1 MSSSNILGM
10 VGQATVVQESIDHA
24 SMFIDQSLVA
34 DYNYQDLSDLL
45 QVPKHVQPTVSGLL
59 DFDYPSLADPKI
71 GLGSVRELGD
81 IRKVPLPVEL
91 VEQFG
96 HMQCNCLMGL
106 FPDIGR
112 AWLSVDSDIFVWN
125 FEDGSDLAY
134 FDGLSET
141 ILSAGLVRPKP
152 GVFQQHIEFLLVLA
166 TPVDIVLL
174 GVSFS
179 KHFEG
184 SAFGEMHLLPE
195 PLFTVPTDN
204 THVLNITGTENGRI
218 FMTGKDGCL
227 YELAYQAEDGWFSR
241 KCKKINH
248 STSRLSF
255 IVPSFLNFSF
265 IDDDPLLHISID
277 DSRKLLYTL
286 SEKGTIQLFDL
297 GEDGKGMSRVA
308 AISQQTTLQ
317 NSALVARTI
326 DKSNFKP
333 IVYIA
338 AIPKTES
345 INVHLVAI
353 THTGA
358 RLYFTTSAFYQ
369 RSRPSMLSLIHVRMP
384 PGFSASAAPQR
395 PTNVR
400 IAHYRKGTMLL
411 AAANS
416 DDGDLF
422 WTTSPDSFPF
432 QMHMRETHE
441 VMPIQG
447 RTWAITEMPS
457 WGSDM
462 GEICLMEEMGKADPP
477 AVVTQHL
484 DPPRKFVLINSQ
496 GCYLMTKQQPVDQLR
511 QLLLNTSPDSEQVKA
526 FFKLHREQACA
537 TCLILACTTRAVDK
551 EVIDSATRAYFLYG
565 GEPEYNFAAPAGA
578 ACMSTT
584 FGESEIPHQVA
595 SFLSTPRR
603 GGDLPQTSTPF
614 PNVTQQLQF
623 QSPASNT
630 FAPGSPEVIFSG
642 KHNGLCLYLSRILR
656 PLWACG
662 MVKEMPAPSGQ
673 KKYLMSRFYSEQ
685 LSWILVKLNAVHE
698 FMARNSQFNTP
709 IVTERMADHHD
720 DHTPNKGTNG
730 PSHCDEQDVFRCF
743 VAEADN
749 QERQS
754 LKQLQIL
761 VARMCE
767 SLALWKILCDHQFHV
782 ICAALSVDQ
791 QNTLRGMTFRNFV
804 VMGREISRMLI
815 HSLINMY
822 LGDNAATDA
831 ISHRLREVCP
841 TLYSP
846 EDAICSK
853 GNEKMQIA
861 RTAQQPTDR
870 NKALQEAL
878 QLFKDVAAEVD
889 LPTVCSKFA
898 AVGFYSGIVDL
909 TLTASKKRDPQCW
922 GLHFYKNGEPPADSE
937 GMIAYSN
944 RMDCYKCITETL
956 NYLLSTSLSH
966 PQAPS
971 VPKLPGPPQVTD
983 DPNRLACAEAEKH
996 SEEVFR
1002 LSLKSDDELFH
1013 VALYDWLIN
1022 KSLSEKLLEIQS
1034 PYLEDYLKRAAS
1046 LHPDNRAMLDL
1057 LWRYYE
1063 KSKNYSAAAR
1073 ILAKLAERRSTDINL
1088 GQRIEYLS
1096 RATMCAKSSTLRT
1109 TSAVE
1114 GEFLHEL
1121 EEKMEVAAIQLQIFE
1136 LLSKQQP
1143 NRPDFSDA
1151 LGQLNAELV
1160 NITSLYSDFA
1170 DRFGL
1175 SESKLAII
1183 HCAGHH
1189 DPTLVESLW
1198 QDIIDKELDLTSNQT
1213 PRTQIKVLSDKIVAL
1228 GQLYSS
1234 TEKYFPL
1241 AFIVKCL
1248 EEKSAQFNFD
1258 TVDPAFVLRSL
1269 QKIGLNIPRLHD
1281 VYEHLYKSKDA
1292 CWKNFQKPLHLLTI
1306 IVLLLNT
1313 FADMAASFPAYE
1325 RRHFTTVALDAIAAH
1340 LVELLAE
1347 SVQDNSVRILI
1358 QSLRDV
1364 QAKLERLV

>member
-1 MSSSNILGM
+1 MRRVLGSTPYFSFSEKMASSSNILGM
-10 VGQATVVQESIDHA
+10 VGQASMVQESIEHA
-24 SMFIDQSLVA
+24 AMFVDQSLVA
-34 DYNYQDLSDLL
+34 DYNYVDLSDLL
-45 QVPKHVQPTVSGLL
+45 QVPKHVLPSVSGLL
-59 DFDYPSLADPKI
+59 DFDYPSLSDPKI
-71 GLGSVRELGD
+71 GLGSIKELGD
-81 IRKVPLPVEL
+81 VRRVPLPVEL

-141 ILSAGLVRPKP
+141 ILSAGLVKPKA
-152 GVFQQHIEFLLVLA
+152 GVFQPHIEFLLVLA

-184 SAFGEMHLLPE
+184 VAFGEMHLLPE

-204 THVLNITGTENGRI
+204 IHILSITGAENGRI

-265 IDDDPLLHISID
+265 IDDDPLMHISID
-277 DSRKLLYTL
+277 NSRKLLYTL

-297 GEDGKGMSRVA
+297 SEDGKGMSRVA
-308 AISQQTTLQ
+308 AISQQTTQQ
-317 NSALVARTI
+317 NAALVARTI

-333 IVYIA
+333 IVHIA

-353 THTGA
+353 THTGT
-358 RLYFTTSAFYQ
+358 RLYFTTSTFYQ
-369 RSRPSMLSLIHVRMP
+369 RGRPSMLSLIHVRMP

-411 AAANS
+411 AAAHS
-416 DDGDLF
+416 EDGDIF
-422 WTTSPDSFPF
+422 WTISPNSFPF
-432 QMHMRETHE
+432 QLHLRETHE
-441 VMPIQG
+441 MLPIEG
-447 RTWAITEMPS
+447 RTWAIAEMPS
-457 WGSDM
+457 WSAEM
-462 GEICLMEEMGKADPP
+462 GQICLMDETGKADPP

-511 QLLLNTSPDSEQVKA
+511 QLLLHTSPDSDQVKA
-526 FFKLHREQACA
+526 FFKLHR
-537 TCLILACTTRAVDK
+537 
-551 EVIDSATRAYFLYG
+551 VIDSATRAFFLYG
-565 GEPEYNFAAPAGA
+565 GEPEYNFPIPAGPGGMNTTYGGPQSFLAAPGG
-578 ACMSTT
+578 
-584 FGESEIPHQVA
+584 FV
-595 SFLSTPRR
+595 TPRR
-603 GGDLPQTSTPF
+603 GDHQPQTSTPF

-623 QSPASNT
+623 QSPSTNT
-630 FAPGSPEVIFSG
+630 FGTGSPEVIFSG

-656 PLWACG
+656 PLWGCG
-662 MVKEMPAPSGQ
+662 MVKEMAAPSGQ

-698 FMARNSQFNTP
+698 FMNRNSQFNTHMP
-709 IVTERMADHHD
+709 MESFHAMHGHQQRPGAYRPD
-720 DHTPNKGTNG
+720 
-730 PSHCDEQDVFRCF
+730 SLADEQVRRKYQ
-743 VAEADN
+743 AEAEN
-749 QERQS
+749 QESHS

-767 SLALWKILCDHQFHV
+767 ALALWKILCDHQFHV
-782 ICAALSVDQ
+782 ICAALNVDQ

-804 VMGREISRMLI
+804 IMGREVSRVLI

-822 LGDNAATDA
+822 LDDNAATDA
-831 ISHRLREVCP
+831 ISRRLREVCP

-846 EDAICSK
+846 EDAVCSK

-861 RTAQQPTDR
+861 RTAQQPADR

-878 QLFKDVAAEVD
+878 QLFKDVAAELD
-889 LPTVCSKFA
+889 LPTVCNQFA

-922 GLHFYKNGEPPADSE
+922 GLHFYKNGEPPSDSQ

-956 NYLLSTSLSH
+956 NYLLSASQPH
-966 PQAPS
+966 QAPS

-983 DPNRLACAEAEKH
+983 DPNRLANMEAEKH
-996 SEEVFR
+996 TEEVFR

-1034 PYLEDYLKRAAS
+1034 PHLEDYLKRAAS
-1046 LHPDNRAMLDL
+1046 LHPDNLAMLDL

-1063 KSKNYSAAAR
+1063 KTKNYSAAAR
-1073 ILAKLAERRSTDINL
+1073 ILAKLAERRSTDVNL

-1096 RATMCAKSSTLRT
+1096 RAAMCAKSSTLRT

-1143 NRPDFSDA
+1143 NRPELSEA
-1151 LGQLNAELV
+1151 LTQLNAELV

-1170 DRFGL
+1170 DHFGL
-1175 SESKLAII
+1175 SECKLSII

-1198 QDIIDKELDLTSNQT
+1198 QDIVDTELEVTANQS
-1213 PRTQIKVLSDKIVAL
+1213 PRTRIKVLSDKVVAL

-1234 TEKYFPL
+1234 TQKYFPL
-1241 AFIVKCL
+1241 AFIVECL
-1248 EEKSAQFNFD
+1248 ERKSAQLNFD
-1258 TVDPAFVLRSL
+1258 VVEPTFVFRAMQQISVS
-1269 QKIGLNIPRLHD
+1269 IPRLHE
-1281 VYEHLYKSKDA
+1281 VYDRLYKAKDA
-1292 CWKNFQKPLHLLTI
+1292 WWKTAHKPLHLLSV
-1306 IVLLLNT
+1306 IVLLLNA
-1313 FADMAASFPAYE
+1313 FSDMAASFPAYE
-1325 RRHFTTVALDAIAAH
+1325 RRHFTTVALDAIAGH
-1340 LVELLAE
+1340 LVELQAE
-1347 SVQDNSVRILI
+1347 SVQDNNVCILM
-1358 QSLRDV
+1358 QSLKDV